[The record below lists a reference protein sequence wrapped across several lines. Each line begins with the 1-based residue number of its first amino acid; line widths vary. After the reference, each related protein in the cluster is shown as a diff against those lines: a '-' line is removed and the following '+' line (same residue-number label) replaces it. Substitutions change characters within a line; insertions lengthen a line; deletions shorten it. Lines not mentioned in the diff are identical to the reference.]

1 MKRLLVII
9 LVSVLVLY
17 GVNKGVNYKNDSI
30 YRNYTPQSDYEQ
42 KYPIADYVD
51 SDLNASSYFHR
62 IIVEGMMDSEELKN
76 ITETKDYIKKG
87 ISYLFSDNY
96 HINKMISSFQ
106 YNEKELIQ
114 FQELPPEEQT
124 ELHNYKY
131 VGYDKD
137 GNEVEGFA
145 SLYAPN
151 NNYSI
156 AISYLNSDLTV
167 NRPKALLLA
176 DDSNAEKLAYDI
188 IEETQKRYDSDLTPE
203 EASMKYYNSSIE
215 QIAGAIS
222 YHAVV
227 TLYMDEIDADN
238 SVIEHAATTNISLI
252 DHDSFFVNRS
262 Y

>member
-1 MKRLLVII
+1 MKKLLLII
-9 LVSVLVLY
+9 FLLLTVLFIAHNL
-17 GVNKGVNYKNDSI
+17 VNYQNNAT
-30 YRNYTPQSDYEQ
+30 YRDYEPRSAYEE

-51 SDLNASSYFHR
+51 SQLNASSYFHR
-62 IIVEGMMDSEELKN
+62 IIVEGMMDSEEIKN
-76 ITETKDYIKKG
+76 ITEPIDYVFKG
-87 ISYLFSDNY
+87 IQYLFSSNY
-96 HINKMISSFQ
+96 HINKNIASYQ
-106 YNEKELIQ
+106 YKEPKLIQ
-114 FQELPPEEQT
+114 FRELPEEQKN
-124 ELHNYKY
+124 ELHNYEY
-131 VGYDKD
+131 VGYDQN
-137 GNEVEGFA
+137 GNEVQGFA

-151 NNYSI
+151 GNYSI

-188 IEETQKRYDSDLTPE
+188 IEESQRLYGTDLTPE
-203 EASMKYYNSSIE
+203 EASYKFYNSSIE

-227 TLYMDEIDADN
+227 TLYMDEIDAES
-238 SVIEHAATTNISLI
+238 SVIKHAGTTDISLI